1 MKTYDEM
8 ARAVLRRIDAYE
20 TAKARK
26 KRTVTRAATGLGC
39 VGLAVLLGVSAWHGG
54 LFTQSGS
61 APVQKRPQTDILFSS
76 RYETVIT
83 TTVPTAPTQDATDDK
98 MLFDVNEI
106 TQVIPGAKRKLPEG
120 AYEEAWDTAR
130 ISQHLGVELQGL
142 GETLYDELKVETI
155 HSHSVTFAEDGT
167 MLYDLARIRFVGT
180 QEQSITVKASKLST
194 PYDCMYQL
202 ESERETSIRLE
213 NTDEYLSVLVAAQT
227 DTDGTVTLC
236 VADFEYAGVNFRI
249 EMENVPLISL
259 NRLIR
264 EIAE

>member
-39 VGLAVLLGVSAWHGG
+39 VGLAAFLGVGAWHSG
-54 LFTQSGS
+54 LFPQGGS
-61 APVQKRPQTDILFSS
+61 APVQEFPQTDTFVSS
-76 RYETVIT
+76 LPDATVT
-83 TTVPTAPTQDATDDK
+83 TVVPTAPTQDTDDK
-98 MLFDVNEI
+98 LLFDVNEI
-106 TQVIPGAKRKLPEG
+106 TQIVPGAKRKLPEG

-130 ISQHLGVELQGL
+130 MSRHLGVDLQGL
-142 GETLYDELKVETI
+142 GESLYDELKVETI
-155 HSHSVTFAEDGT
+155 HSHSVTLAEDGT
-167 MLYDLARIRFVGT
+167 MLYDLARIRFIGA

-202 ESERETSIRLE
+202 ESERETRIRLG

-227 DTDGTVTLC
+227 DADGTITLC

-259 NRLIR
+259 DRLIR